1 MPIPEGPMIP
11 ASDIYQSSPDWI
23 PIPVVYYHYYPDLL
37 DPHSYPPQGFP
48 SFLLRHLYLVPRKR
62 FLFIDLAIETKTPRL
77 MGRPVPPAMQTR
89 ARRRG
94 SISRGLL
101 FLPIRD
107 TQCFFR
113 SE

>member
-1 MPIPEGPMIP
+1 MIP

-37 DPHSYPPQGFP
+37 DTHSYPPQGFP
-48 SFLLRHLYLVPRKR
+48 SFLLRHLYL
-62 FLFIDLAIETKTPRL
+62 TPRL